1 MTYKKRL
8 FTIKRKNIKVTI
20 DLGFEGED
28 LKLDGYDIGTLVS
41 EMWGDSDY
49 EYSITVESG
58 NLIKLYELNKVDI
71 GNKKQLISALSKFL
85 SINEAYSVFH
95 DYLRDNN
102 IEFTAFSY

>member
-41 EMWGDSDY
+41 EIWGDSDY
-49 EYSITVESG
+49 EYTITVSASE
-58 NLIKLYELNKVDI
+58 LPKLYELNKVI
-71 GNKKQLISALSKFL
+71 TTLAKSFSLNEAFSKFEEYL
-85 SINEAYSVFH
+85 QKNKIVFTSFTYS
-95 DYLRDNN
+95 
-102 IEFTAFSY
+102 